1 MHRMELTDVARQ
13 KFIRPKWM
21 FFLFSLG
28 LILIGLMFQVWG
40 TGTTLEEFTT
50 AHRDVPVGY
59 SCYMVA
65 QFVAFFVAIIIFPI
79 ALRHDP
85 RELTQSNSK
94 HHQVFAG
101 PRWTMIAN
109 VVLAALA
116 FSPGASFFILAAA
129 ISLAA
134 RPLSKW
140 TWMAAG
146 AFFISASADLYLS
159 WSPATSESLL
169 DENFWYIL
177 GYLCAPF
184 FVLLPAV
191 LIGLHRGRTRTEW
204 WHLVEEARLSSE
216 HVDQQRRLAQREERT
231 RIARDMHDS
240 LSHRLSLIAVHSGA
254 LAFRDNLDATSVRQT
269 ATTIREQAE
278 AAVEELRTVLT
289 ALHEDGPQDVDPRLD
304 LEQLVEQA
312 RAAGNSIALDISDAP
327 DPSELDTLATH
338 ALHRVV
344 QECLTNARKHA
355 PGQTVSITAQ
365 RRSDRGQWFWLQL
378 SNPLPLKNSAD
389 RAAFRSDSA
398 QLGLTGLA
406 ERVKLSGGSFEA
418 RVDAG
423 QFTVEVRLPLASDKK
438 LSTTTKKDA

>member
-1 MHRMELTDVARQ
+1 MHRVEMIDVARQ
-13 KFIRPKWM
+13 KFVRPKWTY
-21 FFLFSLG
+21 FLFSTG
-28 LILIGLMFQVWG
+28 LILIGLILQMWG
-40 TGTTLEEFTT
+40 TGEVLDEFTN
-50 AHRDVPVGY
+50 AHRDVPIGY
-59 SCYMVA
+59 GFYMVA
-65 QFVAFFVAIIIFPI
+65 QFMAFIAAVIVFPI

-85 RELTQSNSK
+85 RELTQP
-94 HHQVFAG
+94 HTDPQRVFAG
-101 PRWTMIAN
+101 PRWAMIAN

-116 FSPGASFFILAAA
+116 FSSGAAPFIFAAA

-146 AFFISASADLYLS
+146 AFFVSASADLYLS

-169 DENFWYIL
+169 DKDLWYIL
-177 GYLCAPF
+177 GYLCAPLL
-184 FVLLPAV
+184 VLSPAV
-191 LIGLHRGRTRTEW
+191 FIGLHRGRARTEW
-204 WHLVEEARLSSE
+204 WHLMEEARFSSE
-216 HVDQQRRLAQREERT
+216 HIDQQRHLAQREERT

-278 AAVEELRTVLT
+278 AAVEELKTVLT

-355 PGQTVSITAQ
+355 PGQTVSITAR
-365 RRSDRGQWFWLQL
+365 RRSDHGQWFFLQL
-378 SNPLPLKNSAD
+378 SNPLPLNNSAN
-389 RAAFRSDSA
+389 RASFLSDSA
-398 QLGLTGLA
+398 HLGLTGLA
-406 ERVKLSGGSFEA
+406 ERVKLSGGSFET
-418 RVDAG
+418 RVNAG

-438 LSTTTKKDA
+438 LSTATKKDA